1 MGDAAPKRDEAGAI
15 VNAVIGR
22 PFMTSLSLMAY
33 IRLVLLR
40 VPLNCALHISRKYSQ
55 YVVYRTDAVFAIQGD
70 LGAQSSLCGGLMN
83 KSNDGVLSL
92 IQTLVTHF
100 YILWAF
106 LDVSGFP
113 IQSFDTWK

>member
-1 MGDAAPKRDEAGAI
+1 
-15 VNAVIGR
+15 
-22 PFMTSLSLMAY
+22 MTSLFPDGMHPIGAS
-33 IRLVLLR
+33 VCSVELR
-40 VPLNCALHISRKYSQ
+40 TSYQPPC
-55 YVVYRTDAVFAIQGD
+55 VVYRTDAVFAIQGD